1 MIVKV
6 LLVKLNMLVMVETKV
21 KTVAYKKGKILHA
34 IAAKRQDILLI
45 IA

>member
-6 LLVKLNMLVMVETKV
+6 LLVKPNMLVMVETEV
-21 KTVAYKKGKILHA
+21 KIVAHKKIKILHA